1 MKNRTDS
8 DIQKCRI
15 IVQLRYK
22 REIIGCM
29 KKPLVK
35 ENRNIKWQDVEVKLI
50 TIAFCLKEWE
60 TGIVYHG
67 ALVNADS

>member
-1 MKNRTDS
+1 
-8 DIQKCRI
+8 
-15 IVQLRYK
+15 
-22 REIIGCM
+22 M